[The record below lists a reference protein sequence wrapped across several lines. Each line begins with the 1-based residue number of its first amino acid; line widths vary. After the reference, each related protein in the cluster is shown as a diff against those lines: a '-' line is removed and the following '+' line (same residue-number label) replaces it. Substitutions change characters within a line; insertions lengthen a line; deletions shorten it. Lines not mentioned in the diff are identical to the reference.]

1 MKPFGASKS
10 VVIVSFPH
18 LIRHSLEDKNDH
30 QTTAILSSGNSICQ
44 DTILH
49 SQTIVRIFHKKNS
62 PSLFP
67 YLHQVPNYSF
77 QNEPVRN
84 LMNIKQ
90 TRLEV
95 MHFLSQRMD
104 GFIETFLKS
113 IDTNWQPSDLLPDSN
128 SEAFLAEVKE
138 LRLQCRELPY
148 DYLAVLVGDIITEEA
163 LPTYETWL
171 MDIEGIG
178 QTKKEGWSKWIRMWT
193 AEENR
198 HGDLLNK
205 YVYLSGRVNMRQ
217 MEISTQ
223 YLIADGMEIGAARD
237 PYRNFVYTSF
247 QEMATNISHRR
258 TASLAKQFGNNQLS
272 KICGVIAS
280 DEARHAKAYKSFI
293 KQIFDIDA
301 SEMMLAFEDMMRKK
315 IVMPAHFLRQQGE
328 KIGTTFSHFS
338 DAAQR
343 LGVYTT
349 IDYTDILES
358 LIKEWNLTNI
368 RSLNDAAERARDYLM
383 ALPGRF
389 RKVAERSTIKATLDY
404 EFNWITR

>member
-1 MKPFGASKS
+1 M
-10 VVIVSFPH
+10 
-18 LIRHSLEDKNDH
+18 
-30 QTTAILSSGNSICQ
+30 
-44 DTILH
+44 
-49 SQTIVRIFHKKNS
+49 
-62 PSLFP
+62 
-67 YLHQVPNYSF
+67 
-77 QNEPVRN
+77 N
-84 LMNIKQ
+84 LNK

-95 MHFLSQRMD
+95 MHFLAQKMD
-104 GFIETFLKS
+104 DIVGTYLGK
-113 IDTNWQPSDLLPDSN
+113 IDDNWQPSDLLPVSN
-128 SEAFLAEVKE
+128 SPSFITDVKE
-138 LRLQCRELPY
+138 LQLECKELPY
-148 DYLAVLVGDIITEEA
+148 DYLVVLVGDIITEEA

-171 MDIEGIG
+171 TDIEGISKAEP
-178 QTKKEGWSKWIRMWT
+178 QGWSKWIRMWT

-223 YLIADGMEIGAARD
+223 YLIADGMEIGCARD

-258 TASLAKQFGNNQLS
+258 TATLAKKYGNGQLS
-272 KICGVIAS
+272 KICGVIAA

-293 KQIFDIDA
+293 GKIFDIDA

-328 KIGTTFSHFS
+328 KISSTFSYFS

-349 IDYTDILES
+349 TDYTDIMES
-358 LIKEWNLTNI
+358 LIKEWDIANI
-368 RSLNDAAERARDYLM
+368 RGINDAAEKARDYLM
-383 ALPGRF
+383 KLPDRF
-389 RKVAERSTIKATLDY
+389 RKITERSSIKAPLDY